1 MALPLP
7 TNVTIET
14 AGHADLHN
22 DVNTEVNRLGQDTGR
37 RNVTSLLINGWTANA
52 VEIQRKNERCY
63 LRITGLNGSAATSSK
78 FMDMPA
84 GFQPYLITETYPQR
98 DSSGTIKQGVT
109 LSLSGGFTMPS
120 GTVHGTASSRE
131 IDWAC
136 TAGWP
141 ASLPGTAI

>member
-7 TNVTIET
+7 TDVTIDT

-37 RNVTSLLINGWTANA
+37 RDVKSLLINGWTAA
-52 VEIQRKNERCY
+52 SVEIQRSNGRCY
-63 LRITGLNGSAATSSK
+63 LRIGALNGSSATSSR

-84 GFQPYLITETYPQR
+84 GFQPPYIVETYAQR
-98 DSSGTIKQGVT
+98 DSSSAFVQGVT
-109 LSLSGGFTMPS
+109 LSLSGGFTIPS
-120 GTVHGTASSRE
+120 GTVLGSAVRE
-131 IDWAC
+131 VSWAC

-141 ASLPGTAI
+141 SSLPGTAI